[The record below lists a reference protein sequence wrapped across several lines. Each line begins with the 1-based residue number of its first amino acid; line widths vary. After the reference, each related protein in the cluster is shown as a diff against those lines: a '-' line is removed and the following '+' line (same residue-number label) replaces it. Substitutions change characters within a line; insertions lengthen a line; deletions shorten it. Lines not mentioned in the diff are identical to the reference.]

1 MDFLKQAVR
10 DLIVDDGLVVLSREC
25 GYREVTCFFLLIK
38 NSCLPDLSNT
48 MR

>member
-10 DLIVDDGLVVLSREC
+10 DLIMDDGLVVLSREC
-25 GYREVTCFFLLIK
+25 GYREVICFFLLIK
-38 NSCLPDLSNT
+38 SSYSPGLSNT